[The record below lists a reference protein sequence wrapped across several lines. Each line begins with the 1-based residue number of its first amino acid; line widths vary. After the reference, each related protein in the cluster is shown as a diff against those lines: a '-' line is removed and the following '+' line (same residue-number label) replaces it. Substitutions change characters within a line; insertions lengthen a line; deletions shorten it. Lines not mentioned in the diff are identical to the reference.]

1 MAYVLFT
8 DLVGYSILPMD
19 RQAETIQLLQEIVR
33 ATPEF
38 QRAQASEQL
47 ICLPTGDGM
56 ALVFFQNPVSAVQ
69 CATEIARSLRNH
81 PELRLRMGVHT
92 GPVHRIADINT
103 SRNVSGGGINLAQR
117 VMDCGDAG
125 HILVSKTVAD
135 ILGQLSRW
143 SECLHDLG
151 EHEVKHGVKVHLV
164 NLHTTEV
171 GNPEIPEKLRQKVV
185 IPAHVGPPAK
195 SRRGIYMLAG
205 SALTLVI
212 LFFVGTQVANWWRA
226 SAGGAASRTEV
237 AATQEK
243 APETGAPGSV
253 ESGAAAA
260 QQDGTAVPAGQGT
273 GSAAQPS
280 QAVSSSDGPTAGD
293 QAAKVQS
300 AQPTGS
306 GSLKKSLVSSGQS
319 GVAETPQQLAQVQG
333 TPPGETSPGPFVSTA
348 ATSTASSQPATPGA
362 SDAELEALEDRLLK
376 LSARANATKGGV
388 DRLRQQQARLGVGLR
403 ADMATA
409 LDRQEYLLGQ
419 AEAAFNAGDA
429 TRAKRQLDLAERE
442 VEKLER
448 FLGM

>member
-1 MAYVLFT
+1 
-8 DLVGYSILPMD
+8 MD

-56 ALVFFQNPVSAVQ
+56 ALVFFQNPVAAVQ
-69 CATEIARSLRNH
+69 CAMEIARSLRDH
-81 PELRLRMGVHT
+81 PELQLRMGVHT

-103 SRNVSGGGINLAQR
+103 NRNVSGGGINLAQR

-135 ILGQLSRW
+135 ILSQLSSW
-143 SECLHDLG
+143 SQSLHDLG
-151 EHEVKHGVKVHLV
+151 EHEIKHGVKVHLV
-164 NLHTTEV
+164 NFHTTEV
-171 GNPEIPEKLRQKVV
+171 GNPEIPQKLRQKVV
-185 IPAHVGPPAK
+185 IPPPVRPPAK
-195 SRRGIYMLAG
+195 SRRGVYMLAG
-205 SALTLVI
+205 SALTLAI

-226 SAGGAASRTEV
+226 SAGGAASRTQV

-243 APETGAPGSV
+243 APETAVEGSVV

-260 QQDGTAVPAGQGT
+260 QQGGAAVPAGQGT
-273 GSAAQPS
+273 GSVAKQS
-280 QAVSSSDGPTAGD
+280 QAAAGASETATAGG
-293 QAAKVQS
+293 QAAKGQS
-300 AQPTGS
+300 SPPTVS
-306 GSLKKSLVSSGQS
+306 GSLKKSLVSTGES
-319 GVAETPQQLAQVQG
+319 GVVETAQQLAQVQG
-333 TPPGETSPGPFVSTA
+333 ARQGETSAGAGGSP
-348 ATSTASSQPATPGA
+348 ATSSSVPSQAATPGA
-362 SDAELEALEDRLLK
+362 SEAELEALEDRLLK

-388 DRLRQQQARLGVGLR
+388 DRLRQQQARMGVGLR

-409 LDRQEYLLGQ
+409 LERQEYLLGQ

>member
-1 MAYVLFT
+1 
-8 DLVGYSILPMD
+8 
-19 RQAETIQLLQEIVR
+19 
-33 ATPEF
+33 
-38 QRAQASEQL
+38 
-47 ICLPTGDGM
+47 
-56 ALVFFQNPVSAVQ
+56 
-69 CATEIARSLRNH
+69 
-81 PELRLRMGVHT
+81 
-92 GPVHRIADINT
+92 
-103 SRNVSGGGINLAQR
+103 
-117 VMDCGDAG
+117 
-125 HILVSKTVAD
+125 
-135 ILGQLSRW
+135 
-143 SECLHDLG
+143 
-151 EHEVKHGVKVHLV
+151 
-164 NLHTTEV
+164 
-171 GNPEIPEKLRQKVV
+171 
-185 IPAHVGPPAK
+185 
-195 SRRGIYMLAG
+195 MLAG

-226 SAGGAASRTEV
+226 SAGGAASGTQE

-253 ESGAAAA
+253 DNGAAAA
-260 QQDGTAVPAGQGT
+260 QQGGAAVPAEQGT

-280 QAVSSSDGPTAGD
+280 QAVSSSEGSTAGD

-319 GVAETPQQLAQVQG
+319 GAAETPQQLAQVQG
-333 TPPGETSPGPFVSTA
+333 ARQGETSAGAGGSP
-348 ATSTASSQPATPGA
+348 TASSSVSSQAAIPPGA